1 MPIHLPKIQNEVSK
15 IDLDS
20 KKQTFSKRGDGNVHQ
35 KNLLFFLEG
44 MARWMDGQIDRQMD
58 GTQTGRWKDR
68 IKRCL

>member
-35 KNLLFFLEG
+35 KNLLFSWKEWLDG
-44 MARWMDGQIDRQMD
+44 WMARQIDRWMVHRLV
-58 GTQTGRWKDR
+58 GGKTE
-68 IKRCL
+68 